1 MVAQVL
7 RFIRLPLVL
16 LVVYAIARFSLGLAG
31 VPYAP
36 RGNAMF
42 SVVGLTFISSLY
54 FGAMSGRVAR
64 LNWGGT
70 VLIGLFI
77 GLFAQIL
84 VFAATFAS
92 YAAHLNTY
100 FVHWD
105 ALNVP
110 EGTTVPMSQALMA
123 RLGGLIINPII
134 ATIVALIG
142 RLLAFLAP
150 KPVNFAD
157 QTIRA

>member
-7 RFIRLPLVL
+7 RFIRLPMFL

-31 VPYAP
+31 MPYAP

-42 SVVGLTFISSLY
+42 SLVGLTAISSVY

-70 VLIGLFI
+70 VLVGLFI

-84 VFAATFAS
+84 VFAATFIS
-92 YAAHLNTY
+92 YAGHLNTY

-105 ALNVP
+105 VLNVP
-110 EGTTVPMSQALMA
+110 EGTVVPMNRAMMG
-123 RLGGLIINPII
+123 RFVGLIINSII
-134 ATIVALIG
+134 AVIVALIG

-150 KPVNFAD
+150 KPA
-157 QTIRA
+157 AS

>member
-7 RFIRLPLVL
+7 RFIRLPMFL
-16 LVVYAIARFSLGLAG
+16 LVVYAIGRFSLGLAG
-31 VPYAP
+31 VPYGP

-42 SVVGLTFISSLY
+42 SLVGLTFVSSLY

-70 VLIGLFI
+70 VLVGLFI

-84 VFAATFAS
+84 VFVATYIS
-92 YAAHLNTY
+92 YGAHLNTY

-110 EGTTVPMSQALMA
+110 EGTVVPMNRAMMA

-134 ATIVALIG
+134 ASIVALIG
-142 RLLAFLAP
+142 RLLAFMAP
-150 KPVNFAD
+150 TPANS
-157 QTIRA
+157 

>member
-16 LVVYAIARFSLGLAG
+16 LVIYAIGRFSLGLAG
-31 VPYAP
+31 MPYAP

-42 SVVGLTFISSLY
+42 SLVGLTFVSSLY

-64 LNWGGT
+64 LNWGGA
-70 VLIGLFI
+70 VLVGLFI
-77 GLFAQIL
+77 GVFAQIL
-84 VFAATFAS
+84 VFFATYIS

-105 ALNVP
+105 SLNAP
-110 EGTTVPMSQALMA
+110 EGTVVPMSRAMQS
-123 RLGGLIINPII
+123 RVGGLIINPII
-134 ATIVALIG
+134 AAIVALIG

-150 KPVNFAD
+150 QPVSS
-157 QTIRA
+157 

>member
-1 MVAQVL
+1 VK
-7 RFIRLPLVL
+7 FIRLPLFL
-16 LVVYAIARFSLGLAG
+16 LTVFAIARFSLGLAG

-42 SVVGLTFISSLY
+42 SLVVLTLVSSIY
-54 FGAMSGRVAR
+54 FGAMSGGVGG
-64 LNWGGT
+64 LNWRGT
-70 VLIGLFI
+70 FLVGLFI

-84 VFAATFAS
+84 VFVATYIS

-110 EGTTVPMSQALMA
+110 EGTAVSLSRAMMA
-123 RLGGLIINPII
+123 RFGGLIFNSITAAI
-134 ATIVALIG
+134 AALIG
-142 RLLAFLAP
+142 RVLGFLAP
-150 KPVNFAD
+150 KPSA
-157 QTIRA
+157 T